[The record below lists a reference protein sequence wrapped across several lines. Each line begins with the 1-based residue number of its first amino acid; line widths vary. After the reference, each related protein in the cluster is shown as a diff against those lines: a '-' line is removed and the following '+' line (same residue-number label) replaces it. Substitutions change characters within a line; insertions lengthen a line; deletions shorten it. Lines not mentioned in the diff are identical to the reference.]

1 LESNVFLNSFVN
13 IPRKTHMNKL
23 LTITFIFSLTIN
35 IVQAQHYEHFT
46 SWKRVLVQKKLS
58 DNWEVSADVHWR
70 RQSDFAGS
78 GLNPLAEPLMEGY
91 RITTTY
97 RVKEMVFSFAPFL
110 SHSYPL
116 YSNSKDLSRPIRWE
130 IRPAFN
136 AEWTKKLSDK
146 WTFRS
151 RLGYEYRI
159 FKRTDDIWGDEQGRA
174 RLRLQLRYAL
184 NKKNTLVM
192 SEEPLYNVS
201 PNVPANSFSQ
211 NQIYFGLNHTFTPHF
226 AFETGYMWNH
236 RQRASLVEFDEENVL
251 QTHFIFRL

>member
-1 LESNVFLNSFVN
+1 MRKSIATLIILSF
-13 IPRKTHMNKL
+13 I
-23 LTITFIFSLTIN
+23 IN
-35 IVQAQHYEHFT
+35 LCQAQHYGHF
-46 SWKRVLVQKKLS
+46 SLWNRILVQKKLS
-58 DNWEVSADVHWR
+58 EHWEISADIHWR
-70 RQSDFAGS
+70 RQSNFAGS
-78 GLNPLAEPLMEGY
+78 DTNPLADPLMEGY

-97 RVKEMVFSFAPFL
+97 RVKELAFSFAPFL

-116 YSNSKDLSRPIRWE
+116 YANEKDLNRVARWE
-130 IRPAFN
+130 IRPAFI
-136 AEWTKKLSDK
+136 AEWTKKLSEK

-159 FKRTDDIWGDEQGRA
+159 FKRPDDVWGDEQGRA
-174 RLRLQLRYAL
+174 RLRLQLRYSWD
-184 NKKNTLVM
+184 KKNTVFI
-192 SEEPLYNVS
+192 SEEHLYNVS

-211 NQIYFGLNHTFTPHF
+211 GQLYFAYNHTFTPHF

>member
-1 LESNVFLNSFVN
+1 VFLNSFVDN
-13 IPRKTHMNKL
+13 PR
-23 LTITFIFSLTIN
+23 TIFMRKQFSTFIFLLSCHFITE
-35 IVQAQHYEHFT
+35 AQHYEHFT
-46 SWKRVLVQKKLS
+46 SWNRVLVQKKLS

-78 GLNPLAEPLMEGY
+78 GLNPLAESLMEGY

-97 RVKEMVFSFAPFL
+97 RVKEMAFSFAPFL

-116 YSNSKDLSRPIRWE
+116 YANSKDLSRPIRWE
-130 IRPAFN
+130 IRPTFN

-146 WTFRS
+146 WTLRS

-174 RLRLQLRYAL
+174 RLRLQLRYTL
-184 NKKNTLVM
+184 NKKNTLLM

-211 NQIYFGLNHTFTPHF
+211 NQVYFGLNHTFTPHF